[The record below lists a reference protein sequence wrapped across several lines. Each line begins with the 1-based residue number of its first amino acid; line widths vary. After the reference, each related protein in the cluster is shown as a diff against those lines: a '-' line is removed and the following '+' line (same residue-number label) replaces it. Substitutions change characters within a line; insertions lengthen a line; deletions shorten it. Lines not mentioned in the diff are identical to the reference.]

1 MQGIYFFRVE
11 YLLLGNYLGE
21 VQLAIAPVDIAGCW
35 TKTKDYLMRILGTVK
50 YLGWRVFLLK

>member
-21 VQLAIAPVDIAGCW
+21 VQLAIAPVAEQ
-35 TKTKDYLMRILGTVK
+35 KPRIT
-50 YLGWRVFLLK
+50 RCVFWALSNI